1 MTDDDYERIESLI
14 GYKFERRDLLQQ
26 AFTRKSYTNETN
38 DGDNNEVLEFIGDKA
53 LDFVVV
59 KALSEY
65 YGEIN
70 KRDEFACDLTEG
82 KLTEQKKRFVE
93 SAMLAHCIDE
103 LELSQYL
110 IMGKGD
116 KKNNVQNDTHVKEDL
131 FEAIMGA
138 VAIDSNWDIDALQ
151 DVAELM
157 LNIDHYLEHGFD
169 DEDNYVMLVQQWS
182 QKKYGELPGYAFQDT
197 DEYKVNRIIHCYSII
212 GERDTIEN
220 EDSDGPITC
229 KLYIDN
235 GNPFVGFGYSKSK
248 ARMAAAEIAYEYLGE
263 NDMLYT
269 MKDAIGEP
277 TWEKAVSQ
285 LQELA
290 QKGYIPFPKYDFDE
304 RHDEDGNPVWYCEC
318 HVEGYDDFYW
328 SEQSSKK
335 IAKRNAAHGMLLN
348 VLDMPDDDN
357 DQDDDDWD
365 D

>member
-1 MTDDDYERIESLI
+1 MTEEDYDKIESLI
-14 GYKFERRDLLQQ
+14 GYEFKRRDLLQQ

-70 KRDEFACDLTEG
+70 NRDEFACDLTEG
-82 KLTEQKKRFVE
+82 KLTELKKRFVE
-93 SAMLAHCIDE
+93 STMLAHCIDE

-138 VAIDSNWDIDALQ
+138 VAIDSGWDIDALQ

-157 LNIDHYLEHGFD
+157 LNIDYHLEHGFD
-169 DEDNYVMLVQQWS
+169 NEENYVMLTQQWC
-182 QKKYGELPGYAFQDT
+182 QKTSGELPWYRFYDGEFDYSN
-197 DEYKVNRIIHCYSII
+197 NRRAIRYQ
-212 GERDTIEN
+212 GERVIISGGRGGIICE
-220 EDSDGPITC
+220 
-229 KLYIDN
+229 LRIDN
-235 GNPFVGFGYSKSK
+235 GAPFLGRGNSKCQ
-248 ARMAAAEIAYEYLGE
+248 ARAVAAKLAYDYLDKHNELITMVDEIGDPSYE
-263 NDMLYT
+263 N
-269 MKDAIGEP
+269 
-277 TWEKAVSQ
+277 AVSQ

-290 QKGYIPFPKYDFDE
+290 QKGYYSMPDYVFDE
-304 RHDEDGNPVWYCEC
+304 RHDDDGNPVWRCDCRVAEYK
-318 HVEGYDDFYW
+318 YSYW
-328 SEQSSKK
+328 AERSTKK
-335 IAKRNAAHGMLLN
+335 EAKRQAAYDMLMSILNANG
-348 VLDMPDDDN
+348 DDN
-357 DQDDDDWD
+357 DNDWD

>member
-1 MTDDDYERIESLI
+1 MTEEDYDKIESLI
-14 GYKFERRDLLQQ
+14 GYEFKRRDLLQQ

-82 KLTEQKKRFVE
+82 KLTELKKRFVE

-116 KKNNVQNDTHVKEDL
+116 EKNNVQNDTHVKEDL

-138 VAIDSNWDIDALQ
+138 VAIDSDWDIDALQ

-169 DEDNYVMLVQQWS
+169 DEENYVALIQQWC
-182 QKKYGELPGYAFQDT
+182 QKVSGVLP
-197 DEYKVNRIIHCYSII
+197 EYEFEDSGLHRWNSLII
-212 GERDTIEN
+212 GGHIVGQRDTITNEN
-220 EDSDGPITC
+220 SDGPIAC
-229 KLYIDN
+229 KLYIDE
-235 GNPFVGFGYSKSK
+235 GNPFIGYGYSKSK
-248 ARMAAAEIAYEYLGE
+248 ARMAAAEIAYEYLEE

-269 MKDAIGEP
+269 MQDAIGEP

-290 QKGYIPFPKYDFDE
+290 QKGYIKYPEYTFDE
-304 RHDEDGNPVWYCEC
+304 RHDDDGNPLWYCEC
-318 HVEGYDDFYW
+318 HVEGYDDYYW

-348 VLDMPDDDN
+348 ILGISDDSD
-357 DQDDDDWD
+357 DDDDDWD

>member
-1 MTDDDYERIESLI
+1 MTEEDYDKIESLI
-14 GYKFERRDLLQQ
+14 GYEFKRRDLLQQ

-65 YGEIN
+65 HGEIN
-70 KRDEFACDLTEG
+70 KRDEYACDLTEG
-82 KLTEQKKRFVE
+82 KLTELKKRFVE
-93 SAMLAHCIDE
+93 STMLAHCIDE
-103 LELSQYL
+103 LDLSQYL

-138 VAIDSNWDIDALQ
+138 VAIDSNWDINALQ

-157 LNIDHYLEHGFD
+157 LNIDYYLEHGFD
-169 DEDNYVMLVQQWS
+169 YKDNYVMLIQQWS
-182 QKKYGELPGYAFQDT
+182 QKKYGELPRYAFQDT
-197 DEYKVNRIIHCYSII
+197 DVYRVNRMIHNYTMV
-212 GERDTIEN
+212 GVRDTIEN

-229 KLYIDN
+229 KLYIDD
-235 GNPFVGFGYSKSK
+235 GNTFVGFGYSKSK
-248 ARMAAAEIAYEYLGE
+248 ARMAAAEIAYDYLDE

-269 MKDAIGEP
+269 MVDAIGEP

-290 QKGYIPFPKYDFDE
+290 QKGCISFPEYTFDE
-304 RHDEDGNPVWYCEC
+304 RHDDDGNPIWYCEC
-318 HVEGYDDFYW
+318 HVNGYEDFYW

-348 VLDMPDDDN
+348 VLGMPDDG
-357 DQDDDDWD
+357 DDDWD